1 MPKKPLVVDSAKSTE
16 ANIKSTAEAPP
27 ATQAHQDEFAGQGGS
42 YFIDP
47 ATNQRVKNLGET
59 QHG

>member
-1 MPKKPLVVDSAKSTE
+1 MNKKAAIADSKKFVE
-16 ANIKSTAEAPP
+16 AAVEAPP
-27 ATQAHQDEFAGQGGS
+27 ATQTHQDEFAGQGGS

-47 ATNQRVKNLGET
+47 VTNQRVKNLGET

>member
-1 MPKKPLVVDSAKSTE
+1 MAKKDQIIDSAAGADE
-16 ANIKSTAEAPP
+16 AATAEATP
-27 ATQAHQDEFAGQGGS
+27 ATQTHQDEFAGQGGS
-42 YFIDP
+42 YSIDP

>member
-1 MPKKPLVVDSAKSTE
+1 MDKKKQAIDSAKE
-16 ANIKSTAEAPP
+16 ENQAEAIP
-27 ATQAHQDEFAGQGGS
+27 ATQTHQDEFAGQGGS

-47 ATNQRVKNLGET
+47 VTNQRVKNLGET